1 MKTELNILW
10 ASMSGNAED
19 VAKTLNDKAQKMGF
33 ITNKVELNDVGMT
46 EFASMKNVAIVTS
59 TTGEGDLPTNGEDF
73 WDDLNASSKELQ
85 NLNYSV
91 CALGDRSHDIFC
103 GAGKKVDEK
112 LIQLKANKVLDRQ
125 ECDGD
130 DSGSDEWG
138 NSFLEKIKSL
148 Q

>member
-19 VAKTLNDKAQKMGF
+19 VAKILNDKAQKMGF
-33 ITNKVELNDVGMT
+33 ITNKVELNDVSMK
-46 EFASMKNVAIVTS
+46 EFALMKNVAIVTS

>member
-1 MKTELNILW
+1 MKAELNILW
-10 ASMSGNAED
+10 ASMSGNAEN
-19 VAKTLNDKAQKMGF
+19 VAKLLNDKAQKMGF
-33 ITNKVELNDVGMT
+33 ITNKVELNDVSMT
-46 EFASMKNVAIVTS
+46 EFASMKNVAIITS

>member
-19 VAKTLNDKAQKMGF
+19 VAKILNDKAQKMGF
-33 ITNKVELNDVGMT
+33 ITNKVELNDVSMM
-46 EFASMKNVAIVTS
+46 EFAKMKNVAIVTS

-130 DSGSDEWG
+130 DTGSDEWG

>member
-1 MKTELNILW
+1 LKTELNILW

-19 VAKTLNDKAQKMGF
+19 VAKVLNDKAQKMGF
-33 ITNKVELNDVGMT
+33 TTNKVELNDVSMT
-46 EFASMKNVAIVTS
+46 DFAKMKNVAIVTS

>member
-1 MKTELNILW
+1 
-10 ASMSGNAED
+10 MSGNAED
-19 VAKTLNDKAQKMGF
+19 VAKVLNDKAQKMGF
-33 ITNKVELNDVGMT
+33 TTNKVELNDVSMT
-46 EFASMKNVAIVTS
+46 DFAKMKNVAIVTS

>member
-1 MKTELNILW
+1 LKTELNILW

>member
-1 MKTELNILW
+1 MKAELNILW

-19 VAKTLNDKAQKMGF
+19 VAKLLNDKAQKMGF
-33 ITNKVELNDVGMT
+33 ITNKVELNDVSMT
-46 EFASMKNVAIVTS
+46 EFASMKNVAIITS

>member
-19 VAKTLNDKAQKMGF
+19 VAKILNDKAQKMGF
-33 ITNKVELNDVGMT
+33 TTNKVELNDVSMT
-46 EFASMKNVAIVTS
+46 EFAKMKNVAIVTS

>member
-148 Q
+148 

>member
-19 VAKTLNDKAQKMGF
+19 VAKLLNDKAQKMGF
-33 ITNKVELNDVGMT
+33 ITNKVELNDVSMT
-46 EFASMKNVAIVTS
+46 EFASMKNVAIITS

>member
-1 MKTELNILW
+1 MILDILY
-10 ASMSGNAED
+10 ATQTGNAEE
-19 VAKTLNDKAQKMGF
+19 VAQNLSSLAKSQGFFVNLNEMNYHNLDSF
-33 ITNKVELNDVGMT
+33 RIL
-46 EFASMKNVAIVTS
+46 KNVAIVTS

-148 Q
+148 

>member
-1 MKTELNILW
+1 MKKQLNILW
-10 ASMSGNAED
+10 ASMSGNAEE
-19 VAKTLNDKAQKMGF
+19 VANVLNDKAQKMGLS
-33 ITNKVELNDVGMT
+33 TNKVELNDVSMT
-46 EFASMKNVAIVTS
+46 DFSKMKIVAIVTS
-59 TTGEGDLPTNGEDF
+59 TTGEGDLPTNGEYF
-73 WDDLNASSKELQ
+73 WEDLNASSTELP

-130 DSGSDEWG
+130 DTGSDEWG

>member
-19 VAKTLNDKAQKMGF
+19 VAKILNDKAEKMGF
-33 ITNKVELNDVGMT
+33 ITNKVELNDVSMK
-46 EFASMKNVAIVTS
+46 EFALMKNVAIVTS

>member
-1 MKTELNILW
+1 
-10 ASMSGNAED
+10 MSGNAED
-19 VAKTLNDKAQKMGF
+19 VAKILNDKAQKMGF
-33 ITNKVELNDVGMT
+33 TTNKVELNDVSMT
-46 EFASMKNVAIVTS
+46 EFAKMKNVAIVTS

>member
-19 VAKTLNDKAQKMGF
+19 VAKILNDKAEKMGF

>member
-1 MKTELNILW
+1 MKNELNILW

-19 VAKTLNDKAQKMGF
+19 VAKKLDEKAKKNGLV
-33 ITNKVELNDVGMT
+33 TKNVEMNDVTMT
-46 EFASMKNVAIVTS
+46 DLSKMKNVAIVTS

-73 WDDLNASSKELQ
+73 WDDLKNFETELKGV
-85 NLNYSV
+85 NYSV

-112 LIQLKANKVLDRQ
+112 LVQLKANKILDRQ

-130 DSGSDEWG
+130 DLGSDEWG
-138 NSFLEKIKSL
+138 NSLLEKIKSL

>member
-19 VAKTLNDKAQKMGF
+19 VAKVLIDKAQKMGF
-33 ITNKVELNDVGMT
+33 TTNKVELNDVSMT
-46 EFASMKNVAIVTS
+46 DFAKMKNVAIVTS

-130 DSGSDEWG
+130 DTGSDEWG
-138 NSFLEKIKSL
+138 NSFLKKIKSL

>member
-19 VAKTLNDKAQKMGF
+19 VAKLLNDKAQKMGF
-33 ITNKVELNDVGMT
+33 ITNKVELNDVSMT
-46 EFASMKNVAIVTS
+46 DFAKMKNVAIVTS

-148 Q
+148 

>member
-1 MKTELNILW
+1 LKTELNILW

-19 VAKTLNDKAQKMGF
+19 VAKLLNDKAQKMGF
-33 ITNKVELNDVGMT
+33 ITNKVELNDVSMT
-46 EFASMKNVAIVTS
+46 DFAKMKNVAIVTS

>member
-1 MKTELNILW
+1 MILDILY
-10 ASMSGNAED
+10 ATQTGNAEE
-19 VAKTLNDKAQKMGF
+19 VAQNLSSLAKSQGFFVNLNEMNYHNLDSF
-33 ITNKVELNDVGMT
+33 RIL
-46 EFASMKNVAIVTS
+46 KNVAIVTS

-138 NSFLEKIKSL
+138 NSFLKKIKSL

>member
-19 VAKTLNDKAQKMGF
+19 VAKVLNDKAQKMGF
-33 ITNKVELNDVGMT
+33 TTNKVELNDVSMT
-46 EFASMKNVAIVTS
+46 DFAKMKNVAIVTS

-125 ECDGD
+125 ECDGSD
-130 DSGSDEWG
+130 EGSDQWG
-138 NSFLEKIKSL
+138 NLFLEKIKTV

>member
-1 MKTELNILW
+1 MKAELNILW

-19 VAKTLNDKAQKMGF
+19 VAKLLNDKAQKMGF
-33 ITNKVELNDVGMT
+33 ITNKVELNDVSMT
-46 EFASMKNVAIVTS
+46 EFASMKNVAIITS

-130 DSGSDEWG
+130 DTGSGEWG

>member
-1 MKTELNILW
+1 MSKNLNILW
-10 ASMSGNAED
+10 ASMGGTAEG
-19 VAKTLNDKAQKMGF
+19 VADRLNDKATKMGF
-33 ITNKVELNDVGMT
+33 SINQQQLNDVTINDFSKMD
-46 EFASMKNVAIVTS
+46 NVAIVTS

-73 WDDLNASSKELQ
+73 WLDLKESKNDFK

-112 LIQLKANKVLDRQ
+112 LVQLKANKILDRQ

-130 DSGSDEWG
+130 DTGSDEWG
-138 NSFLEKIKSL
+138 NLFLEKIKTL

>member
-19 VAKTLNDKAQKMGF
+19 VAKVLNDKAQKMGF
-33 ITNKVELNDVGMT
+33 TTNKVELNDVSMT
-46 EFASMKNVAIVTS
+46 DFAKMKNVAIVTS

-148 Q
+148 

>member
-1 MKTELNILW
+1 MKNELNILW

-19 VAKTLNDKAQKMGF
+19 VAKVLDEKAQKIG
-33 ITNKVELNDVGMT
+33 IKTNKVEMNDVTMS
-46 EFASMKNVAIVTS
+46 EFSKMKNVAIVTS
-59 TTGEGDLPTNGEDF
+59 TTGEGDLPTNGIDF
-73 WDDLNASSKELQ
+73 WDDLKNYNTELK

-91 CALGDRSHDIFC
+91 CALGDRSHDVFC

-112 LIQLKANKVLDRQ
+112 LIQLKANKILDRQ

-130 DSGSDEWG
+130 DTGSDQWG
-138 NSFLEKIKSL
+138 SAFLEKIKSL